1 MAIPIEDSRNQCCVQ
16 CGDIGHRCVWPR
28 GPRWLAGEGG
38 GGWWNS
44 DHLIAGE
51 SPDVVLRADDGL
63 VALAAPWL
71 VEAGIHP
78 KVIQELIGHKTI
90 ATTLDTY
97 SHALPVPHGQA
108 IRVFRG

>member
-1 MAIPIEDSRNQCCVQ
+1 MRIRVRLRRLPSELHGLRFHDLRHTAASM
-16 CGDIGHRCVWPR
+16 
-28 GPRWLAGEGG
+28 
-38 GGWWNS
+38 
-44 DHLIAGE
+44 LIAQG
-51 SPDVVLRADDGL
+51 A
-63 VALAAPWL
+63 
-71 VEAGIHP
+71 HP